1 MSGEETRERSGFRR
15 HLSTDSIIS
24 ETEAMDSSNN
34 LLLGGGNEGDNIDGQ
49 NSPPQSTNVSA
60 LRGIKRSIDTIA
72 ENVKKVMSI
81 QLAAGKALNKM
92 DGRIETLEKS
102 VRVLVGKADKDVNSL
117 ESLLTVD
124 GPRYLKKMC
133 MHYLDFKAED
143 RGEHD
148 LLSVFFIRAKDEGW
162 LCKQTGKAEK
172 DIKHQFRVKK
182 NYLRS
187 QVGMIKIYYKCLIV
201 VPCIFLKYH
210 IAL

>member
-1 MSGEETRERSGFRR
+1 MSDEETRECSRFRR

-34 LLLGGGNEGDNIDGQ
+34 LLLGGGNEGDTNLDGQ

-72 ENVKKVMSI
+72 ENVKKVMSS
-81 QLAAGKALNKM
+81 QLATGKALNKM

-102 VRVLVGKADKDVNSL
+102 VKVLVGKADKVVDSL

-124 GPRYLKKMC
+124 GLRYFKKMC
-133 MHYLDFKAED
+133 MHNLDFKAED
-143 RGEHD
+143 KGEND

-172 DIKHQFRVKK
+172 DIKHQYRVKK

-187 QVGMIKIYYKCLIV
+187 QVTMIKIYFKC
-201 VPCIFLKYH
+201 
-210 IAL
+210 